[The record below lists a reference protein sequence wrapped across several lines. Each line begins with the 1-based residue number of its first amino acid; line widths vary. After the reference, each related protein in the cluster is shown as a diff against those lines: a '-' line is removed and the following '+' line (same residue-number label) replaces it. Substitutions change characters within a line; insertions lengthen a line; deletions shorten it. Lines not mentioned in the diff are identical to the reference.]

1 MKIIILSQYFYPET
15 GAPQNRLFNLCMFL
29 LEKGHEILV
38 VTSMPNYPRGEI
50 HKEYR
55 GNLFFKEDY
64 KGLKIYR
71 SWLYTKNQKNNTK
84 AFKLFLF
91 CYDLFLNTF
100 FIDEKIDLIICESPP
115 IFLGITALIHKKLK
129 GVSFYLMCQIC
140 GQNLQL
146 NLE

>member
-55 GNLFFKEDY
+55 GNLFLKEDY

-71 SWLYTKNQKNNTK
+71 SCLYTKKTK
-84 AFKLFLF
+84 KIIPRLLNYFSFVMTS
-91 CYDLFLNTF
+91 FLNTF

-115 IFLGITALIHKKLK
+115 IFFRNYCID
-129 GVSFYLMCQIC
+129 S
-140 GQNLQL
+140 
-146 NLE
+146 